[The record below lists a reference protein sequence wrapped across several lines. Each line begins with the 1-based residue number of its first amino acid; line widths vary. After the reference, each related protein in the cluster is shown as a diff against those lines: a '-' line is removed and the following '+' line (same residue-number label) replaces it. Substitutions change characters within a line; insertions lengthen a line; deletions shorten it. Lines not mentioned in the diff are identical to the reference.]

1 MIGAVERLTGGDLF
15 VFFGVVV
22 SSLAMIP
29 ASHLIADIWH
39 RIRRK

>member
-15 VFFGVVV
+15 IFFGVVV

-29 ASHLIADIWH
+29 AGHLLADLWH